1 MEQGLGNEEY
11 LVLEFLEAFST
22 YAFTAEG
29 IQSQLPGFV
38 RGELVL
44 LDPGGTL
51 DGLVQRGA
59 VDREAIDGLV
69 FFAVHRDRTSRGDL
83 RQRRGHPESK

>member
-1 MEQGLGNEEY
+1 LEQSLSSEEY
-11 LVLEFLEAFST
+11 FVLEYLKAYPT

-38 RGELVL
+38 QGEFMV

-51 DGLVQRGA
+51 DKLVALGA
-59 VDREAIDGLV
+59 VDRVTIDGLV
-69 FFAVHRDRTSRGDL
+69 FYIIHQD
-83 RQRRGHPESK
+83 